1 MNNLELMRK
10 RLEFRGGANQ
20 QNRMIKDKRE
30 TLDRVVLYSYQGAR
44 IKKVDSEEIAPALIN
59 PNRVS
64 QDYDDKI
71 VSVGFEYDYAA
82 GTIFEWCETGTHW
95 LIYTQDMT
103 ELAYFKG
110 KVRRCRY
117 QIEWKDKDSK
127 EIKSTYAAVIGPT
140 QQMIQST
147 IKAGSSI
154 DLPNYTLSILVPNNE
169 DTIKFFKRYSEFYLK
184 DNKTCWRIEG
194 VDSISCPG
202 IIEVSATEHYAN
214 EHEDKDGVVGAL
226 IQDPVPPVPSNPQ
239 ITGEVFIKPRLSYTY
254 EYVGDETA
262 EWKWDKT
269 LPVHVNIDNKTV
281 TLSWTKMYSGQFVLK
296 YGSAEKTIVAESL
309 F

>member
-1 MNNLELMRK
+1 MNELDLMK
-10 RLEFRGGANQ
+10 ARLNFRGGAAQ

-30 TLDRVVLYSYQGAR
+30 TLDRVTLYSYQGAR
-44 IKKVDSEEIAPALIN
+44 TKKIESEEIAPALIN
-59 PNRVS
+59 PNRVNE
-64 QDYDDKI
+64 DYDDKVI
-71 VSVGFEYDYAA
+71 SIGYEYGYAA
-82 GTIFEWCETGTHW
+82 GTIFEWCQTNSYW

-117 QIEWKDKDSK
+117 QIEWKDKDTK
-127 EIKSTYAAVIGPT
+127 EIKSTYVAVIGPSENE
-140 QQMIQST
+140 IDST
-147 IKAGSSI
+147 IKENVNI
-154 DLPNYTLSILVPNNE
+154 DLPNHSLSLLVPNNE

-184 DNKTCWRIEG
+184 DNEICWRIEG
-194 VDSISCPG
+194 IDTISCPG
-202 IIEVSATEHYAN
+202 IIEVSAMEHYGN

-226 IQDPVPPVPSNPQ
+226 IQDPQTPEPSSAQ
-239 ITGEVFIKPRLSYTY
+239 ITGEVFIKPRISYTY

-262 EWKWDKT
+262 EWEYDKS
-269 LPVHVNIDNKTV
+269 LPIHANIKDKSISI
-281 TLSWTKMYSGQFVLK
+281 SWTKMYSGQFILK